1 MFTNTLWLFNL
12 IYDKNNLVCS
22 SLWRSYKIIRLRFCN
37 FYIPFF
43 RTLTHKI
50 TTSTYNMYIDG
61 CHLWKKRVSLLMASG
76 HAIFSILIV
85 TTVLY
90 TCPFDLFNSPLQG
103 GLLQIEFISMFI
115 EPTFSW
121 PGLYFQR
128 FIFLLQA
135 LISLPII
142 WVFSICGLHELVRE
156 RQWFVILLLYILWF
170 PKAALFSNN
179 LVPQCAASLTVVHL
193 FAEWQW
199 NWVDVILMNFFSSFG

>member
-1 MFTNTLWLFNL
+1 MEWHVLRIQMFTNTLWLFNL

-156 RQWFVILLLYILWF
+156 RQGSWSYFFISSGFRKQLYSQI
-170 PKAALFSNN
+170 
-179 LVPQCAASLTVVHL
+179 TVSPNVRPVSPWYTCL
-193 FAEWQW
+193 QSDSGIE
-199 NWVDVILMNFFSSFG
+199 